1 MSRHQDDWDFGQFF
15 GGFGRGPKGFGF
27 GGPGPKG
34 GWKNWGGPG
43 GRRRA
48 PVFESGELKFI
59 ILRLLREKPRHGYDV
74 IKALEERMWG
84 CYTPSAGAVYPT
96 LQMLEDQG
104 YVRAA
109 ETDGKK
115 VYHITPEGE
124 RFLDENRHTLDDIFE
139 RLRDTV
145 RDFAGGAMGDLNRAF
160 SRLATTT
167 YKRAWRGGPGH
178 PALTRITE
186 ILNRAAEEIE
196 RAWDAPDH
204 PQSPTPV

>member
-1 MSRHQDDWDFGQFF
+1 MSKPDDWDFGQFF
-15 GGFGRGPKGFGF
+15 GGFGRGPR
-27 GGPGPKG
+27 GPRGS
-34 GWKNWGGPG
+34 WKHWGGPG

-48 PVFESGELKFI
+48 PIFESGELKFI

-104 YVRAA
+104 YVRGV

-115 VYHITPEGE
+115 VYHITSEGE
-124 RFLDENRHTLDDIFE
+124 RFLDEHRHTLDDIFE
-139 RLRDTV
+139 RLRETV
-145 RDFAGGAMGDLNRAF
+145 RDFAGGAMGDLNSAF
-160 SRLATTT
+160 SRLAATT

-178 PALTRITE
+178 PAIR
-186 ILNRAAEEIE
+186 RAAEILTRAADEIE
-196 RAWDAPDH
+196 KAWDAPEH
-204 PQSPTPV
+204 GEPTSTV